1 MQGALG
7 LIECIGFTTAMAAAD
22 AATKAAVVTVLGSER
37 VIGVGKAVSVV
48 VKLQGDVASVQA
60 AVSAGQAAAERVGKV
75 VSVHVIPR
83 PHQELERLILSGE
96 TRASLVGS
104 PTAPGGEAPPKT
116 KENRKQN
123 K

>member
-1 MQGALG
+1 MMQGALG

-22 AATKAAVVTVLGSER
+22 AATKAAVVTVLGCER

-75 VSVHVIPR
+75 VSAHVIPR
-83 PHQELERLILSGE
+83 PHQELERLILSRE
-96 TRASLVGS
+96 TRASLVG
-104 PTAPGGEAPPKT
+104 
-116 KENRKQN
+116 KQN